1 MYRPILHSSPPI
13 LAAKTIAPVARLW
26 QKTQDGVAKLI
37 GLKDANTA
45 SAIIGVTGLTTM
57 VVVSVLGPI
66 GPAVYGAGL
75 FVAGVGGAG
84 LVENHITQRLV
95 HMDGKGKV

>member
-1 MYRPILHSSPPI
+1 MYGPILHSPRPS
-13 LAAKTIAPVARLW
+13 LGAKTIAPVARLW

-37 GLKDANTA
+37 GLKNANTA

-57 VVVSVLGPI
+57 AVASILGPL

-84 LVENHITQRLV
+84 LAENYITKKLAR
-95 HMDGKGKV
+95 MDGKG